1 MPFHGRER
9 ELTILNEV
17 YERPNGQMFVLY
29 GRRGV
34 GKTVLLGHWL
44 ESNKH
49 RHFFWTA
56 DQRSAPV
63 LLRSLSQAIA
73 GSVEPGRRIPAE
85 FTYSSWEM
93 AFDEIGRLA
102 QPQRLVVVLDEFT
115 YLMAADPA
123 LPSILQRV
131 WDHKLKQSNLML
143 VITGSHAGMIERQVL
158 AYRAP
163 LYHRANVALHLQP
176 LPYGVL
182 ADFFPRY
189 SAEER
194 VQVYAC
200 VGGVPTYLEL
210 LRPDE
215 PLEDNLKSLLGLKL
229 IIDDAGALLRDQLS
243 DPAQCISI
251 VEAIAAGYD
260 QFSDIAAMAGLPVS
274 HLGKYLSVL
283 KRLGIVAREVPA
295 TETKPEKSRRGRYRI
310 TDHYLR
316 FYYRFLSN
324 QRANLERGL
333 INPVWLNVRQ
343 HLAEFVG
350 GTVFEELC
358 REYLLQLGN
367 AGQLAFMPRVVGSF
381 WGSRLPQIDVV
392 AINEDA
398 HQLILGECKWTA
410 HPIDSRIVK
419 SLLERAERVIPAP
432 AEKWTITYAF
442 FSRTGFADNAGPA
455 AGNNRC
461 IWLTLDQID
470 SGLRKMAV
478 EPSAGLMM

>member
-1 MPFHGRER
+1 MPFHGRRR
-9 ELTILNEV
+9 ELAVLDET
-17 YERPNGQMFVLY
+17 YERTEGQMLVLY

-44 ESNKH
+44 ESRKH

-73 GSVEPGRRIPAE
+73 AFVEPGRSIPAE
-85 FTYSSWEM
+85 FTYGSWEM
-93 AFDEIGRLA
+93 ALDEIARLA
-102 QPQRLVVVLDEFT
+102 QHERLVVVLDEFT
-115 YLMAADPA
+115 YLMAADPS

-131 WDHKLKQSNLML
+131 WDHKLKRSNLML

-163 LYHRANVALHLQP
+163 LYHRASAALHLQP
-176 LPYGVL
+176 LPFGNL

-189 SAEER
+189 TPEER

-200 VGGVPTYLEL
+200 VGGVPKYLEL
-210 LRPDE
+210 MRPE
-215 PLEDNLKSLLGLKL
+215 RPLEDNLKSLLGSKL

-243 DPAQCISI
+243 EPSQCISI
-251 VEAIAAGYD
+251 IEAIAAGFD
-260 QFSDIAAMAGLPVS
+260 QYNDIAAMAGLPVS
-274 HLGKYLSVL
+274 RLGKYLSVL
-283 KRLGIVAREVPA
+283 KRLGIVTREVPV
-295 TETKPEKSRRGRYRI
+295 TETKPEKSRKGRYRI

-316 FYYRFLSN
+316 FYYRFLAN

-333 INPVWLNVRQ
+333 INPVWLNIQQ

-350 GTVFEELC
+350 AHVFEELC

-367 AGQLAFMPRVVGSF
+367 AGRLTFMPREVGSF

-398 HQLILGECKWTA
+398 HRLILGECKWTGK
-410 HPIDSRIVK
+410 PIEAAIVA
-419 SLLERAERVIPAP
+419 SLIERAQRVIPAP
-432 AEKWTITYAF
+432 VEKWSVTYAF
-442 FSRTGFADNAGPA
+442 FSKSGFAPDARSAA
-455 AGNNRC
+455 AGRQC
-461 IWLTLDQID
+461 MWVTLEQID
-470 SGLRKMAV
+470 SALRQV
-478 EPSAGLMM
+478 

>member
-1 MPFHGRER
+1 MPFHGRRR
-9 ELTILNEV
+9 ELAVLDEA
-17 YERPNGQMFVLY
+17 YERAEGQMFVLY

-44 ESNKH
+44 ESREH

-63 LLRSLSQAIA
+63 LLRSLSQAITA
-73 GSVEPGRRIPAE
+73 FVEPGRSIPAE

-93 AFDEIGRLA
+93 ALDEIARLA
-102 QPQRLVVVLDEFT
+102 QHERLVVVLDEFT
-115 YLMAADPA
+115 YLMAADPS

-131 WDHKLKQSNLML
+131 WDHKLKRSNLML

-163 LYHRANVALHLQP
+163 LYHRASASLHLQP
-176 LPYGVL
+176 LPYGNL

-189 SAEER
+189 TPEER

-200 VGGVPTYLEL
+200 VGGVPKYLEL
-210 LRPDE
+210 MRPE
-215 PLEDNLKSLLGLKL
+215 RPLEDNLKSLLGSKL
-229 IIDDAGALLRDQLS
+229 IIDDAGALLRDQLNEPS
-243 DPAQCISI
+243 QCISI
-251 VEAIAAGYD
+251 LEAIAAGFD
-260 QFSDIAAMAGLPVS
+260 QYSDIAAMAGLPVS
-274 HLGKYLSVL
+274 HLGKYLSML
-283 KRLGIVAREVPA
+283 KRLGIVTREVPV
-295 TETKPEKSRRGRYRI
+295 TETKPEKSRKGRYRI

-316 FYYRFLSN
+316 FYYRFLAN

-333 INPVWLNVRQ
+333 INPVWLNIRQ

-350 GTVFEELC
+350 AHVFEELC

-367 AGQLAFMPRVVGSF
+367 AGRLTFMPREVGSF

-398 HQLILGECKWTA
+398 HRLILGECKWTGK
-410 HPIDSRIVK
+410 PIEAAIVT
-419 SLLERAERVIPAP
+419 SLIERAQRVIPAP
-432 AEKWTITYAF
+432 VEKWSVTYAF
-442 FSRTGFADNAGPA
+442 FSKSGFAPDARSAA
-455 AGNNRC
+455 AGRQC
-461 IWLTLDQID
+461 MWVTLEQID
-470 SGLRKMAV
+470 SALRQV
-478 EPSAGLMM
+478 